1 MDTQKRQQKRPATA
15 ATETKTEA
23 QRQRAE
29 AQEEQLEA
37 QERGDTKSELKEFAK
52 EVIDDHRQFFG
63 DVAED
68 SRHPERR
75 EGEQQETPMRPRHEA
90 GRRRWQGS

>member
-1 MDTQKRQQKRPATA
+1 VNVDTKKRQQKRPATA

-23 QRQRAE
+23 QRHRVD

-37 QERGDTKSELKEFAK
+37 HERADSKSELKEFAK
-52 EVIDDHRQFFG
+52 EIIADGRQFFG

-75 EGEQQETPMRPRHEA
+75 EGEQQGDDHAP
-90 GRRRWQGS
+90 